1 MEKIV
6 EELKNLTSLGVV
18 GIKQSFEDEGALPQD
33 ILTMRRVTE
42 QIGLN
47 LSIKIGG
54 CEAKTDIQFCKSIN
68 ADKIVAPMVETSFA
82 LTKFIESII
91 NIPKLNFYVNIESK
105 TAYENLDNILSS
117 PSSKLLSGI
126 VIGRSDLTKSYG
138 FGKDY
143 VDSPQMQDIVYK
155 ALVKCKEYNI
165 TTLMGGNI
173 SSKSSKFVKKL
184 YKEKLLEYIETRNV
198 IIKLNNKNINNI
210 ASIIK
215 SSLIFES
222 KWLQYKA
229 NYYNKIGKEYTDRS
243 NLILNR
249 I

>member
-33 ILTMRRVTE
+33 ILTMRRITE

-91 NIPKLNFYVNIESK
+91 NIPKLNFYINIESK

-184 YKEKLLEYIETRNV
+184 YKEKLLKYIETRNV

-243 NLILNR
+243 ILILNR

>member
-6 EELKNLTSLGVV
+6 KELKNLTSLGVV

-33 ILTMRRVTE
+33 ILTMRRITE

-91 NIPKLNFYVNIESK
+91 NIPKLNFYINIESK

-243 NLILNR
+243 ILILNR

>member
-33 ILTMRRVTE
+33 ILTMRRITE

-91 NIPKLNFYVNIESK
+91 NIPKLNFYINIESK

-173 SSKSSKFVKKL
+173 SSKSSKFIKKL
-184 YKEKLLEYIETRNV
+184 YKEKLLKYIETRNV

-210 ASIIK
+210 TSIIK

>member
-33 ILTMRRVTE
+33 ILTMRRITE

-91 NIPKLNFYVNIESK
+91 NIPKLNFYINIESK

-184 YKEKLLEYIETRNV
+184 YKEKLLKYIETRNV

>member
-33 ILTMRRVTE
+33 ILTMRRITE

-91 NIPKLNFYVNIESK
+91 NIPKLNFYINIESK

>member
-33 ILTMRRVTE
+33 ILTMRRITE

-91 NIPKLNFYVNIESK
+91 NIPKLNFYINIESK

-243 NLILNR
+243 ILILNR